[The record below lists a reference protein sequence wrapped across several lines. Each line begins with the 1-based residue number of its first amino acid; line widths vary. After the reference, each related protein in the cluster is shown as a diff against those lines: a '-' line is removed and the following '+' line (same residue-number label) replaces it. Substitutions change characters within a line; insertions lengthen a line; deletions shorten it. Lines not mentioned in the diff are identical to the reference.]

1 MGQVKSL
8 LLYVVLGVG
17 PLAIIAQATGSST
30 TSEVV
35 PWFSTAAVVS
45 LAGLIWKIQNE
56 RIKELKEVNGK
67 LTDAAN
73 KRADEDR
80 RLAMPLLTNAIQAQ
94 ASYIDKRLNGVIEE
108 R

>member
-1 MGQVKSL
+1 M
-8 LLYVVLGVG
+8 LYALLGVG

-30 TSEVV
+30 GSEVV

-67 LTDAAN
+67 LTEAAN
-73 KRADEDR
+73 KRAEEDR
-80 RLAMPLLTNAIQAQ
+80 KLAMPLLSNAIEVQ
-94 ASYIDKRLNGVIEE
+94 ASYISRRLASAPEE
-108 R
+108 S